1 MDAIFD
7 LGGLADKRRLEQAI
21 VESMAYGAN
30 NRINVRQ
37 WGCPTGRFDSRAHT
51 VINIVTTRY
60 GFRIRPSRTFCKY
73 SQRA

>member
-37 WGCPTGRFDSRAHT
+37 WGCHSGYFDSRART
-51 VINIVTTRY
+51 VINTLQRVTDLE
-60 GFRIRPSRTFCKY
+60 
-73 SQRA
+73 